1 MSLELKNIEARKTEL
16 QGELKKVETQL
27 VEVLSNVEL
36 LKQKKLTLVNSFFV
50 FYGPKFVENFEFSNF
65 LLFFIFVTIWNY
77 FYLNLI

>member
-36 LKQKKLTLVNSFFV
+36 LKQKKFSILGAFTLCEELIVKNDA
-50 FYGPKFVENFEFSNF
+50 ENNGSS
-65 LLFFIFVTIWNY
+65 IPQTIVGV
-77 FYLNLI
+77 

>member
-36 LKQKKLTLVNSFFV
+36 LKQKKFSILGDITLCDELIVKNDSDNNV
-50 FYGPKFVENFEFSNF
+50 SSIPQ
-65 LLFFIFVTIWNY
+65 TIVGV
-77 FYLNLI
+77 

>member
-36 LKQKKLTLVNSFFV
+36 LKQKK
-50 FYGPKFVENFEFSNF
+50 FSILGAITHCDELIVKNDSDNNGSS
-65 LLFFIFVTIWNY
+65 IPQTIVGV
-77 FYLNLI
+77 

>member
-36 LKQKKLTLVNSFFV
+36 LKQKKF
-50 FYGPKFVENFEFSNF
+50 
-65 LLFFIFVTIWNY
+65 
-77 FYLNLI
+77 

>member
-36 LKQKKLTLVNSFFV
+36 LKQKKFSILGAITLCDELIVKNDSDNN
-50 FYGPKFVENFEFSNF
+50 GSSIPQ
-65 LLFFIFVTIWNY
+65 TIVWV
-77 FYLNLI
+77 

>member
-36 LKQKKLTLVNSFFV
+36 LKQKKFSILGAITLCDELIVKNDSDNN
-50 FYGPKFVENFEFSNF
+50 GSSIPQ
-65 LLFFIFVTIWNY
+65 TIGGV
-77 FYLNLI
+77 

>member
-36 LKQKKLTLVNSFFV
+36 LKQKKFSILGAITLCDELIVKNDSDNN
-50 FYGPKFVENFEFSNF
+50 GSSIPQ
-65 LLFFIFVTIWNY
+65 TIVGV
-77 FYLNLI
+77 

>member
-36 LKQKKLTLVNSFFV
+36 LKQKKFSILGAITLCD
-50 FYGPKFVENFEFSNF
+50 E
-65 LLFFIFVTIWNY
+65 
-77 FYLNLI
+77 LIVKNDSDNNGSSIPQTTVGV

>member
-36 LKQKKLTLVNSFFV
+36 LKQKKFSILGAITLCDELIVKMIPIITEVAF
-50 FYGPKFVENFEFSNF
+50 PKLS
-65 LLFFIFVTIWNY
+65 
-77 FYLNLI
+77 

>member
-36 LKQKKLTLVNSFFV
+36 LKQKKFSILGAITLCDELILKNDSDNN
-50 FYGPKFVENFEFSNF
+50 GSSIPQ
-65 LLFFIFVTIWNY
+65 TIVGV
-77 FYLNLI
+77 

>member
-36 LKQKKLTLVNSFFV
+36 VKQRKFSILGAITLCD
-50 FYGPKFVENFEFSNF
+50 EFIVKNDSDNNGSS
-65 LLFFIFVTIWNY
+65 IPQKIAGV
-77 FYLNLI
+77 

>member
-36 LKQKKLTLVNSFFV
+36 LKQKKFSILGAITLCDELIVKNDSDNN
-50 FYGPKFVENFEFSNF
+50 GSS
-65 LLFFIFVTIWNY
+65 IHQTIVGV
-77 FYLNLI
+77 

>member
-36 LKQKKLTLVNSFFV
+36 LKQKKFSIQGAITLCDELIVKNDSDNN
-50 FYGPKFVENFEFSNF
+50 GSSIPQ
-65 LLFFIFVTIWNY
+65 TIVGV
-77 FYLNLI
+77 

>member
-36 LKQKKLTLVNSFFV
+36 LKQKKFSILGAITLSDELIVKNDSDNN
-50 FYGPKFVENFEFSNF
+50 GSSIPQ
-65 LLFFIFVTIWNY
+65 TIVGV
-77 FYLNLI
+77 

>member
-36 LKQKKLTLVNSFFV
+36 LKQKKFSILGAITLCD
-50 FYGPKFVENFEFSNF
+50 E
-65 LLFFIFVTIWNY
+65 
-77 FYLNLI
+77 LIVKNDSDNNGSSIPQSIVGV